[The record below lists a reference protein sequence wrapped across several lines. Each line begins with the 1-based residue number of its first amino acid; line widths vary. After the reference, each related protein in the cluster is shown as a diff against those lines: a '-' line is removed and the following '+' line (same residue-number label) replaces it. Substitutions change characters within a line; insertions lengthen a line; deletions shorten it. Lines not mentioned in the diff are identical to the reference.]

1 MNKTE
6 LIAEVANKAGLSRKD
21 AEKALGAVV
30 ETITEAVVKGD
41 KVQLVGFG
49 SFETKQREARTGRNP
64 KTKETIEIPATL
76 SQNNSSDISQRFYRT
91 LKMRGCSALAGR
103 PLLLLQMTI
112 KNGYFSEKSLE
123 FDGGLWH
130 NYLKLLHGKG

>member
-30 ETITEAVVKGD
+30 ETIKGD

-64 KTKETIEIPATL
+64 KTKETIEIPAT
-76 SQNNSSDISQRFYRT
+76 RVPVFKAGKA
-91 LKMRGCSALAGR
+91 LKDAVA
-103 PLLLLQMTI
+103 
-112 KNGYFSEKSLE
+112 E
-123 FDGGLWH
+123 
-130 NYLKLLHGKG
+130 

>member
-30 ETITEAVVKGD
+30 EM
-41 KVQLVGFG
+41 
-49 SFETKQREARTGRNP
+49 
-64 KTKETIEIPATL
+64 L